1 MKAENQALRLERLVQ
16 RHQRYPEYELCLPY
30 VSVKKSALKSLSAG
44 DLLLLGLESMELLLF
59 SENDGCAKAILAS
72 CDKSMTIQIS
82 ESFKKREEPVNSK
95 KYKELKI
102 SLGSL
107 YSRTL
112 EAGHKI
118 ETTQIDPEEVLLY
131 EKEKLLAKGRLVTVD
146 DEIAVEIKEV
156 KR

>member
-1 MKAENQALRLERLVQ
+1 
-16 RHQRYPEYELCLPY
+16 
-30 VSVKKSALKSLSAG
+30 
-44 DLLLLGLESMELLLF
+44 
-59 SENDGCAKAILAS
+59 
-72 CDKSMTIQIS
+72 MTIQIS

-118 ETTQIDPEEVLLY
+118 ETTEIDPEEVLLY

-146 DEIAVEIKEV
+146 DEIAIEIKEV